1 MPLLPEPAVPPPELP
16 ELPALDAPPERSVLL
31 AELPPEAL
39 RRAVEKYDCHQTT
52 LVAKKKTLLFL
63 YMESALGVHLE
74 DAEAA
79 AVETVPQLAGRL
91 AARLAE
97 VRAAEREAPK

>member
-39 RRAVEKYDCHQTT
+39 PAARALEHCRLDAAS
-52 LVAKKKTLLFL
+52 LVA
-63 YMESALGVHLE
+63 
-74 DAEAA
+74 
-79 AVETVPQLAGRL
+79 
-91 AARLAE
+91 LAE
-97 VRAAEREAPK
+97 EYDL

>member
-1 MPLLPEPAVPPPELP
+1 
-16 ELPALDAPPERSVLL
+16 
-31 AELPPEAL
+31 
-39 RRAVEKYDCHQTT
+39 
-52 LVAKKKTLLFL
+52 
-63 YMESALGVHLE
+63 MESALGVHLE